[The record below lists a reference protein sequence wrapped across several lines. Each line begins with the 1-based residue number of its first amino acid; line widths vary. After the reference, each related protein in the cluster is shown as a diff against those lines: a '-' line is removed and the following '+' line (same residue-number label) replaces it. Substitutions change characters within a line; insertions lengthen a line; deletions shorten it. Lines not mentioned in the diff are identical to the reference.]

1 MKNNTNLKKP
11 SNKGKDANKYITII
25 LLCII
30 VILITVI
37 ICLVVKG
44 NHPKLSDG
52 KEVVATIDGKDFT
65 ADELYAELNKQGG
78 YSILTSMIEDFIIE
92 KEIDDKTDAEKYAD
106 SIIAQYEAQYKDSS
120 ISFKEVVMNSY
131 LREEVAEKYIKES
144 ITDEELKTYYDE
156 HVSDE
161 LSVKHILIAP
171 DVDDDAT
178 SDEKKKAETE
188 ALNKA
193 KEIIEKLNNGEDFET
208 LAKEN
213 SDDEGSASN
222 GGIINNVVKDKYITE
237 FWDAANKLEV
247 DKYTTEPVKSKY
259 GYHIIYKVSH
269 TEKKSFDEMKE
280 SLYDSVVS
288 AKTSD
293 DSYLIEKTWIEIHK
307 KYNLSIIDT
316 DIQRMY
322 DANVKSLNSVE

>member
-1 MKNNTNLKKP
+1 
-11 SNKGKDANKYITII
+11 
-25 LLCII
+25 
-30 VILITVI
+30 
-37 ICLVVKG
+37 
-44 NHPKLSDG
+44 
-52 KEVVATIDGKDFT
+52 
-65 ADELYAELNKQGG
+65 
-78 YSILTSMIEDFIIE
+78 MIEDFIIE

-120 ISFKEVVMNSY
+120 ISFKDLLTSNGYSGVDEFKEVVMNSY

-237 FWDAANKLEV
+237 FWDAANKLEI